1 MLGDALVDL
10 AVETGQLT
18 MDDIDA
24 LLRELSRSNH
34 RDRTWYQLLDALL
47 DSRRALKLIARSPAE
62 MAWA

>member
-47 DSRRALKLIARSPAE
+47 DSRRALKLIARSRAE